1 MTSRSR
7 PSQRDVAARA
17 GVSRTAVSFVLND
30 VPDVAIPEATRAR
43 ILAAAEELGFRPN
56 ELARSL
62 RSSRSTVL
70 GLITSEIATTP
81 YAVAI
86 IKGAQQAAAARGRTL
101 LIVDTDGTA
110 GPTTEAL
117 LAMSS
122 WRAEGLIFATDY
134 HREVQLP
141 EDLGGIP
148 VVLVNCFS
156 PAHDGPSAAPAVVPD
171 ERQGGRLATRTLLD
185 AGHRRIALIN
195 GPDGFPASAGR
206 LRGYLDAHA
215 EAGVPVPPGLVR
227 TGDWWQESGALHT
240 ADLLSSAEPPTALF
254 CANDWMAMG
263 AYDVVKERHL
273 RIPED
278 VAIVGF
284 DNREEIAAHMRPGLT
299 TVALPYYDLGR
310 RGVELL
316 LADPTPRPILELLAC
331 PLIRRSSV

>member
-1 MTSRSR
+1 MTGRRR

-17 GVSRTAVSFVLND
+17 GVSRTTVSFVLND
-30 VPDVAIPEATRAR
+30 VPDVAIPAATRAR
-43 ILAAAEELGFRPN
+43 ILAAAAELGFRPN

-86 IKGAQQAAAARGRTL
+86 IKGAQQAAAAHGRTL
-101 LIVDTDGTA
+101 LIVDTDGSA
-110 GPTTEAL
+110 GPTAEAL
-117 LAMSS
+117 SAMVR

-134 HREVQLP
+134 HREVRLP
-141 EDLGGIP
+141 DDPGDIP
-148 VVLVNCFS
+148 IVLVNCF
-156 PAHDGPSAAPAVVPD
+156 AGPGDAPAVVPD

-215 EAGVPVPPGLVR
+215 EAGAPVPPGLIR
-227 TGDWWQESGALHT
+227 TGDWWQESGARHT
-240 ADLLSSAEPPTALF
+240 ADLLGSADPPTALF

-263 AYDVVKERHL
+263 AYDVVKERRL

-299 TVALPYYDLGR
+299 TVALPYYEMGR
-310 RGVELL
+310 RGVELA
-316 LADPTPRPILELLAC
+316 LADPPPAPGIELLPC
-331 PLIRRSSV
+331 PLVPRGSA